1 MTESNNNAVPWELYY
16 WTNIKDGKNR
26 MIGRGEF
33 VRLLFETAGVPF
45 IDHGVQDP
53 PSVAKFVYGGGNSD
67 GFPIFAP
74 PVIKR
79 GDFVLSSTPAIMR
92 YLGKQLGLYP
102 KSAEDEAHADST
114 MELVSD
120 FITEGRLV
128 FHPKCFTA
136 SYYEQVEEAK
146 PYVAW
151 FEDQRISKFLNHFEK
166 LLKHSES
173 KSGSGNHVI
182 GDSLTYVD
190 VAVYHVLDAAESQFP
205 AAFARVVN
213 ETTHIRPFMKHF
225 RELPN
230 VAAYLASDR
239 RGSFEGNSMM

>member
-1 MTESNNNAVPWELYY
+1 MASKNNEAPWELYY
-16 WTNIKDGKNR
+16 WTSMKEGKNR

-33 VRLLFETAGVPF
+33 VRLLFEAAGVPF
-45 IDHGVQDP
+45 IDHGVVDP
-53 PSVAKFVYGGGNSD
+53 SSVAKFVYGGGNS

-92 YLGKQLGLYP
+92 YLGKQLGLFP
-102 KSAEDEAHADST
+102 KTAEDEAHADST

-146 PYVAW
+146 PYIAW
-151 FEDQRISKFLNHFEK
+151 FEEQRIGKFLNHFEK
-166 LLKHSES
+166 LLKHNES
-173 KSGSGNHVI
+173 KNTSGYVI

-190 VAVYHVLDAAESQFP
+190 VAVYHVLNAAENQFP
-205 AAFARVVN
+205 TAFKRIVD
-213 ETTHIRPFMKHF
+213 ETTHLRPYMKRI